1 MASSERKKR
10 AKQMARLGWVW
21 EPSWNS
27 WVFLDL
33 WSNPVAYIQYRAR
46 QKDWQLGEV
55 LHPDGVPEWG
65 EAFDTP
71 QAAAVY
77 AEVQLTDVLAAV
89 RKEVEDHRR
98 GAEDYCRGDVRI

>member
-1 MASSERKKR
+1 MASERKKR

-27 WVFLDL
+27 WVFFDL
-33 WSNPVAYIQYRAR
+33 WSNPAAYIQYRAG

-65 EAFDTP
+65 EAFGSP
-71 QAAAVY
+71 LAAAVF
-77 AEVQLTDVLAAV
+77 AEVQLADRLAAV
-89 RKEVEDHRR
+89 RKEIEGCNR
-98 GAEDYCRGDVRI
+98 ERIGL